1 MNDKKFIIIIAV
13 LTLAILFGGIVLIS
27 KSTSIFS
34 VQSSPKISLS
44 EKARA
49 ETQDPTSFDWGII
62 PMKGGYAV
70 KTFAIK
76 NIGTDTLKFYNI
88 KTSCHCTK
96 ARMTIDGK
104 DSPDFGM
111 SDTSDWVGELA
122 PGKIAKLTAIFDP
135 AFHGPQGVGPINR
148 FVSVETN
155 DKGTPKITFT
165 LTGTVVK

>member
-1 MNDKKFIIIIAV
+1 MNDKKFIIIISL
-13 LTLAILFGGIVLIS
+13 LTLTILFGGIALVS
-27 KSTSIFS
+27 KSTSI
-34 VQSSPKISLS
+34 SSAPISSKISLS

-49 ETQDPTSFDWGII
+49 ETQDPTSFDFGTI

-70 KTFAIK
+70 KAFAIK
-76 NIGTDTLKFYNI
+76 NTGTETLKFYNI

-96 ARMTIDGK
+96 AKMTIDGK
-104 DSPDFGM
+104 DSPAFGM
-111 SDTSDWVGELA
+111 SDMSDWVGELD
-122 PGKIAKLTAIFDP
+122 PGKVGKLTAIFDP

-165 LTGTVVK
+165 ITGTVVK